1 MTLATV
7 NQTAFRV
14 LGGRPLNG
22 EIEVQRAKNAILAML
37 AASIVVDE
45 GETVLHEVP
54 DIEDVERALELL
66 RAIGA
71 SVHHDKPAKTVR
83 IDASGVSSG
92 ILPEEIAGR
101 FRGSVLFLAPL
112 QARLGYV
119 ELPGSGGCDIGT
131 RKIDFHHRGFARL
144 GADVEYFED
153 GRTVIELE
161 GGRFR
166 GALLYLD
173 LPSHTGT
180 ENLMLAA
187 SLAEGQTILE
197 NASVEPEV
205 VDFGNF
211 LNKMGADIRG
221 LGASTLY
228 INGVSRL
235 TAVEYRPMPDR
246 LVAGTMMMAC
256 AMAGGDVTLRNVDP
270 SHLRI
275 VSAKLEQMG
284 VDISSDQRSIR
295 VRRSLL
301 QRLNPINIQTHP
313 YPGFPTDL
321 QPCVAALSAL
331 ADGTSYIRERIF
343 DNRYDYVE
351 ALLQMGADIL
361 ISQSNVCIIKGV
373 ERLKAASIS
382 ADNIRSGATVL
393 LAALA
398 ADGESIIDN
407 VYQIDRGYEAID
419 ELLNEL
425 GADVAR
431 VEAKA
436 QLAPQSLW

>member
-54 DIEDVERALELL
+54 DIEDVERALELM
-66 RAIGA
+66 RATGA

-161 GGRFR
+161 GGRFK

-284 VDISSDQRSIR
+284 VDISSGQRSIR
-295 VRRSLL
+295 VRRSLR

>member
-161 GGRFR
+161 GGRFK

-284 VDISSDQRSIR
+284 VDISSGQRSIR

-431 VEAKA
+431 IESKA